1 MLGRVVDGG
10 VERGHLAGY
19 AGDVDDGLAGGFGV
33 GFVLFG
39 GGGGGGEEVGDC
51 ELGCADRMGEVDVEA
66 GVAIG
71 GWIVFGRRFAG
82 RMPEI
87 GKGLCGKSVGPI
99 RRDWV
104 VSKRTGS

>member
-19 AGDVDDGLAGGFGV
+19 AGDVDNGLAGGVGV
-33 GFVLFG
+33 GYVSF
-39 GGGGGGEEVGDC
+39 GGGGEEVGDC

-71 GWIVFGRRFAG
+71 GRIVFGRRFAG